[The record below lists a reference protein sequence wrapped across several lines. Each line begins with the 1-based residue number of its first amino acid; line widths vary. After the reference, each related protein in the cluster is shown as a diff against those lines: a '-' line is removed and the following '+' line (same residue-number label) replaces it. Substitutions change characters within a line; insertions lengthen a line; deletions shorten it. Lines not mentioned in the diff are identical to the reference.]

1 MQTGVRMNSYLDNA
15 ATTRVFDSVKDVMV
29 EVLTVDYGNPSSMHR
44 KGLDAEKYIKDAKE
58 TIAKAMKVD
67 AKEIVFTSGGTEANN
82 LALIGTAF
90 ANKRRGNHIIT
101 TKIEHSS
108 VHNPIIYLEENGFR
122 VSYLS
127 VDSMGH
133 IDIEELKKEL
143 CDETI
148 LVSIMYVNNEI
159 GAIQPISEIGRI
171 IKEKSKDILFHV
183 DGIQAFGKLPIY
195 PKREF
200 IDLLSISAHKFHGPK
215 GIGALFIKD
224 KVKIKPILFGGG
236 QQKGIRSGT
245 ENVSGIAGMG
255 QAVKE
260 VYKGIAERQENL
272 YMLKTRAIQ
281 LLEEI
286 ENIRFNGVTGEIK
299 ESAPHILSVS
309 FAGIKSEVLLHALE
323 DRQVYV
329 SSGSACASNHPGLSG
344 TLKAIGIEDEFLD
357 ASIRF
362 SFCAFTTVEE
372 VEYAVA
378 CVKEIVPMLRKY
390 TKH

>member
-1 MQTGVRMNSYLDNA
+1 MGVKMNSYLDNA

-29 EVLTVDYGNPSSMHR
+29 DVLTVDYGNPSSMHR
-44 KGLDAEKYIKDAKE
+44 KGLDAERYIKDAKE
-58 TIAKAMKVD
+58 TIAKALKVD

-101 TKIEHSS
+101 TRIEHSS

-127 VDSMGH
+127 VDNMGH
-133 IDIEELKKEL
+133 IDMEELKKEL

-159 GAIQPISEIGRI
+159 GAIQPIAEIGRI

-200 IDLLSISAHKFHGPK
+200 IDLFSISAHKFHGPK

-260 VYKGIAERQENL
+260 VYKGLTERQENL
-272 YMLKTRAIQ
+272 YMLKMKAIQ

-286 ENIRFNGVTGEIK
+286 ENIRFNGATEEIR

-344 TLKAIGIEDEFLD
+344 TLKAIGIKDEFLD